1 MCSLM
6 SINSCNIMEIPQT
19 QLDLEDL
26 ETIAYIIELVNFEE
40 NVLAEK
46 RK

>member
-1 MCSLM
+1 
-6 SINSCNIMEIPQT
+6 MEIPQT

-26 ETIAYIIELVNFEE
+26 KTIAYIIELVNFEE